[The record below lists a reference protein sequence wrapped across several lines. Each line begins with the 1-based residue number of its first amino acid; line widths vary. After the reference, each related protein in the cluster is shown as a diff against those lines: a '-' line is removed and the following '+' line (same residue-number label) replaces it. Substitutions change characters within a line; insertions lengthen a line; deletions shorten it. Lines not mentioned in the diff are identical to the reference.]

1 MSYEQKAREFLK
13 SAHLYKL
20 GDLQTEAQHPL
31 TTHLSE
37 WAQVDLP
44 RAIGSL
50 VEVDLQALELF
61 RNYLPQVREFRSVV
75 QNTLKDGKKVFFCGC
90 GATGRLS
97 LLTETLW
104 RQENPDS
111 EQVQAFMAGG
121 DVALV
126 HSIEGFEDFPE
137 YGARQLRELGFQPGD
152 LLIGPTEG
160 GETPY
165 VIGAIEE
172 AARIS
177 PKNPPW
183 MLYCNPDDILCEKV
197 ERSRRVIESPKI
209 RKINLSVGPMAL
221 SGSTRMQ
228 ASTVLQLACGL
239 ALLSGE
245 ESTAWEENLS
255 KLQALLKGNAEIFL
269 QKFIEKESEVYQRGD
284 YILYEALNSEI
295 TIFTDTTE
303 RAPTFSLTPFSH
315 PKAMALLQRPP
326 SFSYVIKPSAK
337 SSTDAWQAL
346 LKRPPR
352 ALDWDGVD
360 QRTAT
365 DYMLAFDFGAQ
376 GKEFRRNLIAPKE
389 QETFVIKYDEGKLCW
404 HLMDHEM
411 FLETPA
417 EWTNLWRQTFLKM
430 LLNIHSTSVMGRMD
444 RYKNNV
450 MTWVFP
456 TNGKLIDRSSRYVLA
471 LLKDEG
477 IERSYEDVVM
487 ELFRQLEN
495 VKPGT
500 SVVLA
505 TVAALT

>member
-1 MSYEQKAREFLK
+1 MSTDQKAHEFLK

-31 TTHLSE
+31 TTHLSQ
-37 WAQVDLP
+37 WAKADLPQAISALVTVDL
-44 RAIGSL
+44 
-50 VEVDLQALELF
+50 EALEKF
-61 RNYLPQVREFRSVV
+61 RSYLPHIREFQAVV
-75 QNTLKDGKKVFFCGC
+75 QQTLQSGNKVFFCGC

-104 RQENPDS
+104 RQENPGS

-137 YGARQLRELGFQPGD
+137 FGARQLRELGFKPGD

-172 AARIS
+172 AAKIS
-177 PKNPPW
+177 PQNPPW
-183 MLYCNPDDILCEKV
+183 MLYCNPDEILCEKV
-197 ERSRRVIESPKI
+197 ERSRRVIESAKI
-209 RKINLSVGPMAL
+209 RKLNLSVGPMAL

-239 ALLSGE
+239 ALLRSESGGDAGARISE
-245 ESTAWEENLS
+245 
-255 KLQALLKGNAEIFL
+255 LQALLKANAEIFL
-269 QKFIEKESEVYQRGD
+269 QKFIEKESGVYKQSD
-284 YILYEALNSEI
+284 YILYEVSNSEI
-295 TIFTDTTE
+295 TVFTDTTE

-315 PKAMALLQRPP
+315 PKATALLQRPP
-326 SFSYVIKPSAK
+326 SFSYVIKPTAK
-337 SSTDAWQAL
+337 TAMAAWQAL
-346 LKRPPR
+346 LRRKPR
-352 ALDWDGVD
+352 ALDWEGVD
-360 QRTAT
+360 SRTST
-365 DYMLAFDFGAQ
+365 DYMTAFDFGI
-376 GKEFRRNLIAPKE
+376 GGREFRRNLIAPHE
-389 QETFVIKYDEGKLCW
+389 QETFSIHYEESRLSW

-411 FLETPA
+411 HLETPSA
-417 EWTNLWRQTFLKM
+417 WSELWRQTLLKM
-430 LLNIHSTSVMGRMD
+430 LLNIHSTLVMGRMD

-450 MTWVFP
+450 MTWVYP

-471 LLKDEG
+471 LLQDEG
-477 IERSYEDVVM
+477 IERSYEDVVV
-487 ELFRQLEN
+487 EVFRQLETL
-495 VKPGT
+495 KPGS

-505 TVAALT
+505 AVAALK